1 MLAALIGCIAGAVG
15 AAPLLSTEYL
25 RKARLRKGKETSIA
39 FLLGLVLISLVLM
52 SAFLIVCAKVSRPS
66 LLEFAIGMMVT
77 FLVLILVVSL
87 VRIKRFGK

>member
-1 MLAALIGCIAGAVG
+1 MLSALIGCIAGAIG

-25 RKARLRKGKETSIA
+25 RKARLRKGKDTSIA
-39 FLLGLVLISLVLM
+39 YLLVLVLISLVLM
-52 SAFLIVCAKVSRPS
+52 SVFLIVCAKVSRPS
-66 LLEFAIGMMVT
+66 VLAFAIGMLVT